1 MNTYEIIFDATK
13 LDEYARG
20 LISGILYMAT
30 GRPKE
35 TWRWSLSHNEE
46 RWYKMCECTAEQM
59 EDAKKEIE
67 YMFPGSILQVE
78 NATTE

>member
-1 MNTYEIIFDATK
+1 MNTYEIIFDAAK

-35 TWRWSLSHNEE
+35 TWAWSRSQNEE

-78 NATTE
+78 NVTTE